1 MAELGVVQAFDR
13 ISPVYDATREPLAAS
28 EMDRM
33 AEALRSRGVRSLLE
47 VGVGTGRIAVP
58 LRDRGFEI
66 VGVDASARMLAHA
79 RGKGLPRL
87 VRGSAYALPLLDRS
101 VDGAIFVHVLHLL
114 DDPRRALREA
124 SRTARSGVTALVR
137 PRREGGPVPPEVR
150 EGDPRRMVREILERM
165 GYPRPPRSD
174 RGGPHV
180 REAAVIEAIPPDR
193 LEVIVDTETTEPL
206 TDRLRMIERGA
217 SRRFLDV
224 PPETLAKA
232 VEEVRRRVGDQ
243 TVTYHRVEALA
254 TWERP
259 PPAEG
264 PRPSDD
270 ALGPVP

>member
-1 MAELGVVQAFDR
+1 
-13 ISPVYDATREPLAAS
+13 
-28 EMDRM
+28 
-33 AEALRSRGVRSLLE
+33 
-47 VGVGTGRIAVP
+47 
-58 LRDRGFEI
+58 
-66 VGVDASARMLAHA
+66 
-79 RGKGLPRL
+79 
-87 VRGSAYALPLLDRS
+87 
-101 VDGAIFVHVLHLL
+101 
-114 DDPRRALREA
+114 
-124 SRTARSGVTALVR
+124 
-137 PRREGGPVPPEVR
+137 
-150 EGDPRRMVREILERM
+150 M